1 MAAVCWLVI
10 MSVWKQREGRRQK
23 SGAYQMDLHVDIY
36 QCGNSHVHVVLRG
49 QVQGEAVF
57 GDFEVFAQFIAVCQ
71 DFVNKH
77 SPIPQAFLDAFD
89 SYS

>member
-10 MSVWKQREGRRQK
+10 MSVRKQREGRRQK
-23 SGAYQMDLHVDIY
+23 SGADQMDLHVDIY